1 MTEIFDLFIALIN
14 LVEVKQ
20 VNVSF
25 VILTSLHITSLLPA
39 LQLAIF
45 LSIKIQ

>member
-1 MTEIFDLFIALIN
+1 MSEIFDLFIALIK

-25 VILTSLHITSLLPA
+25 VILTSLHITSLQPA

-45 LSIKIQ
+45 YQL